1 MARHNWDVIKK
12 EYVEGIKKDGQM
24 VYPSQA
30 SLCEKY
36 NIEKA
41 FMSRKVKAGQWDIQ
55 REIFDNKVTEKRQ
68 QKKVDVISDEGS
80 QFDLDCFNIAKSGMN
95 KIVEM
100 IGMCGSPDEVN
111 KLSASLKNFQA
122 VGKAS
127 LGDKNAGV
135 NDLVISV
142 NIVDDD

>member
-12 EYVEGIKKDGQM
+12 EYVEGIKKDGQI

-36 NIEKA
+36 KIEPA
-41 FMSRKVKAGQWDIQ
+41 YMSRKVKAGQWDIQ
-55 REIFDNKVTEKRQ
+55 REILDNKITIKRQ
-68 QKKVDVISDEGS
+68 EKKIDVISDEGS

-95 KIVEM
+95 KVVEM
-100 IGMCGSPDEVN
+100 IGLCGSPDEVN

-127 LGDKNAGV
+127 LGDKNTGS
-135 NDLVISV
+135 NDLNINV
-142 NIVDDD
+142 NIVDD